1 MNFAN
6 PIWLYL
12 APAIFL
18 TALALILR
26 GLQKRE
32 HLLAQFAA
40 RRLLEQLT
48 ERAALGRSL
57 LKAGLA
63 TLGLAAIAIALARP
77 QYGIEWSERKAR
89 GLDIVFVLDSSKSML
104 ATDQRPNRLARAK
117 LAVLDLVERLESDR
131 VGLVA
136 FAGQAFLQTPPTLD
150 YAAFRESLESVGPE
164 SLSRGGSDLGR
175 ALQEA
180 AKAFPVENNVKALV
194 LLTDGEDLGGE
205 AIQTAKEVAQSGIK
219 VFAIGIG
226 TAEGAYLQ
234 IRNSK
239 GEESYLRDD
248 EGQPVRSRLDEAALI
263 EIASLTG
270 GQYQPLGGAS
280 LDSFYAS
287 VIATLPRN
295 ERESEMQEIPIERF
309 QWPLGAAFFFLI
321 LEIFIRRRRRPTI
334 SAASIGLFVFFQ
346 SLNPQPLSAEEE
358 ESVPPLPLE
367 ETIEDEA
374 TEDRKPHEVYNDA
387 CDAILAGDYV
397 RARDQ
402 FDTAIRASED
412 FNLQRDALY
421 NKGHSDFQLGEAAY
435 QSGDF
440 QQAIEQWKQS
450 EAAFRSAAQIDPAD
464 TLAKAD
470 ATRVEERRI
479 ALEKFL
485 EEQEPQ
491 DNQEE
496 QENSEKQQ
504 EPQENPEEQEE
515 PQESDSE
522 EDQEGNEQEQEQDS
536 ESNGEENSE
545 SGEDSSEGEKA
556 EDSSEE
562 GGRGEDEQENQ
573 SESEDSAESNSD
585 SNETNES
592 EETSEGAKAEETDE
606 QQGESDPLPEN
617 TASEETDESSASST
631 ATSEPPVEGMTTI
644 EANALFDSMRGGEK
658 LLPFVEQDSTQTG
671 RQKQLKDW

>member
-12 APAIFL
+12 APVIFL
-18 TALALILR
+18 AAFALILR
-26 GLQKRE
+26 GLRKRE

-40 RRLLEQLT
+40 SRLLEQLT

-57 LKAGLA
+57 FKAGLA
-63 TLGLAAIAIALARP
+63 TLGLAAIAIALAQP

-150 YAAFRESLESVGPE
+150 YAAFRESLEAVGPE
-164 SLSRGGSDLGR
+164 SLTRGGSDLGR

-180 AKAFPVENNVKALV
+180 AKAFPVENNIKAVV

-205 AIQTAKEVAQSGIK
+205 AIQTATEVAQSGIK
-219 VFAIGIG
+219 IFAIGIG

-234 IRNSK
+234 IRTAD
-239 GEESYLRDD
+239 GEESYLRDN
-248 EGQPVRSRLDEAALI
+248 EGQPVRSRLDEAALM

-270 GQYQPLGGAS
+270 GQYQPLGSSS

-309 QWPLGAAFFFLI
+309 QWPLGAAFVFI
-321 LEIFIRRRRRPTI
+321 VLEIFIRRRRAPTI
-334 SAASIGLFVFFQ
+334 SAVSIGLFVFLQ
-346 SLNPQPLSAEEE
+346 SLAPQPLCADEEQ
-358 ESVPPLPLE
+358 PIAPLPLE
-367 ETIEDEA
+367 ETLADES
-374 TEDRKPHEVYNDA
+374 PEVREAHMIYNDG
-387 CDAILAGDYV
+387 CNAILEGDYI

-402 FDTAIRASED
+402 LDAAIRASED
-412 FNLQRDALY
+412 FDLQRDALY

-440 QQAIEQWKQS
+440 QQAVEQWKQS
-450 EAAFRSAAQIDPAD
+450 EAAFRSAAQIDPTD
-464 TLAKAD
+464 NVAKTD
-470 ATRVEERRI
+470 ANLVEARRT
-479 ALEKFL
+479 ALENL
-485 EEQEPQ
+485 IEEQEPEENQ
-491 DNQEE
+491 DEGENSEEE
-496 QENSEKQQ
+496 QEGD
-504 EPQENPEEQEE
+504 
-515 PQESDSE
+515 DS
-522 EDQEGNEQEQEQDS
+522 QEGEEGEEQEQDS
-536 ESNGEENSE
+536 ESKSEDGSESNEESSDGDNSENSE
-545 SGEDSSEGEKA
+545 ESE
-556 EDSSEE
+556 SEE
-562 GGRGEDEQENQ
+562 ENQ
-573 SESEDSAESNSD
+573 SDSDDSESASD
-585 SNETNES
+585 ETGDG
-592 EETSEGAKAEETDE
+592 EEASEGGEGEETDGPQE
-606 QQGESDPLPEN
+606 QSEPLPDNEP
-617 TASEETDESSASST
+617 SEETDESSSQSAS
-631 ATSEPPVEGMTTI
+631 ASEQPIEGMTPI

-658 LLPFVEQDSTQTG
+658 LLPFVEQNATQSG
-671 RQKQLKDW
+671 RQKPLKDW